1 VVLSAVLTLHQARG
15 LGGLAWWPLFGVAD
29 QLLAV
34 LGFSLLALALRRHG
48 RPVVWVVAPLLFMA
62 VVAHW
67 AFAALAAQWWSAENW
82 LLLGLGVL
90 LLAIELALAL
100 LALNTL
106 KSSSPPPT

>member
-1 VVLSAVLTLHQARG
+1 
-15 LGGLAWWPLFGVAD
+15 
-29 QLLAV
+29 
-34 LGFSLLALALRRHG
+34 
-48 RPVVWVVAPLLFMA
+48 

>member
-1 VVLSAVLTLHQARG
+1 
-15 LGGLAWWPLFGVAD
+15 
-29 QLLAV
+29 
-34 LGFSLLALALRRHG
+34 
-48 RPVVWVVAPLLFMA
+48 VVWVVVPLLFMA

-106 KSSSPPPT
+106 KPSAPPPT